1 MARAMDEGQWN
12 SFSETNTLK
21 QIPWDKFY
29 KDCRLK
35 IYTRYDRIKDECPD
49 YGSFPIIIAE
59 RRGHWQISR
68 GRDWEKE

>member
-1 MARAMDEGQWN
+1 M
-12 SFSETNTLK
+12 
-21 QIPWDKFY
+21 PWDKFY

>member
-1 MARAMDEGQWN
+1 MEQ
-12 SFSETNTLK
+12 FFEKQIPLK

-59 RRGHWQISR
+59 RRDTGDLP
-68 GRDWEKE
+68 GRDWEKRMTGC